1 MIEIDLA
8 VRLFHFLGAVVAVG
22 AVLSTDL
29 INSYYFLHP
38 SKFEYEL
45 KVEKLL
51 SLMIWVGLFVL
62 SVTGTLMF
70 LANPAFVQGQMF
82 QLKMLAV
89 AVLFLNGVFLN
100 NWVEPRF
107 ERISGSEAR
116 ELENERRFELV
127 AGISALVSVTA
138 WTTAL
143 LIGFF

>member
-116 ELENERRFELV
+116 RLENERRFELV

>member
-1 MIEIDLA
+1 MIEIDMA
-8 VRLFHFLGAVVAVG
+8 VRMFHFLGAVVAVG

-70 LANPAFVQGQMF
+70 LSYPAAVQGSIF

-89 AVLFLNGVFLN
+89 AVLFLNGIFLN

-107 ERISGSEAR
+107 EKIRNNEDR
-116 ELENERRFELV
+116 ELGNERKFELI
-127 AGISALVSVTA
+127 AGVSALVSVVA

>member
-1 MIEIDLA
+1 MA
-8 VRLFHFLGAVVAVG
+8 VRLLHFLGAIVAVG

-62 SVTGTLMF
+62 AVTGTLMF
-70 LANPAFVQGQMF
+70 LSYPAAVQGQIF

-89 AVLFLNGVFLN
+89 AILFLNGIFLN

-107 ERISGSEAR
+107 ERIRNADDRKLG
-116 ELENERRFELV
+116 NERRFELI
-127 AGISALVSVTA
+127 AGISALVSVAA
-138 WTTAL
+138 WMTAL
-143 LIGFF
+143 LIGYF

>member
-1 MIEIDLA
+1 VIEIDLA

-116 ELENERRFELV
+116 GLENERRFELV

>member
-1 MIEIDLA
+1 MA
-8 VRLFHFLGAVVAVG
+8 VRLLHFLGAIVAIG

-38 SKFEYEL
+38 SRFEYEL

-62 SVTGTLMF
+62 AVTGTLMF
-70 LANPAFVQGQMF
+70 LSYPAAVQGKIF

-107 ERISGSEAR
+107 EKIRNADDRKLG
-116 ELENERRFELV
+116 NERKFELI

-138 WTTAL
+138 WMTAL
-143 LIGFF
+143 LIGYF

>member
-1 MIEIDLA
+1 MIEIDMA
-8 VRLFHFLGAVVAVG
+8 VRLLHFLGAVVAVG

-62 SVTGTLMF
+62 SVTGTLLF
-70 LANPAFVQGQMF
+70 LSYPAAVQSQTF

-89 AVLFLNGVFLN
+89 AVLFLNGIFLN

-107 ERISGSEAR
+107 ERISSSEER
-116 ELENERRFELV
+116 RLENERKFELV
-127 AGISALVSVTA
+127 AGLSALVSVTA
-138 WTTAL
+138 WMTAL

>member
-1 MIEIDLA
+1 VIEIDLA

-70 LANPAFVQGQMF
+70 LANPAFVQGQIF

-100 NWVEPRF
+100 NWIEPRF
-107 ERISGSEAR
+107 EKINGSETR